1 MVIVGVLEC
10 QLARS
15 LPPFTFEPIGKWV
28 LNQQT
33 SLCAMLLTKLVW
45 RMQCVLATAVG
56 LPTLSP
62 TGLAYTPHHR
72 NSMWMIARMNGSI
85 ERKVGVQFS
94 KQKQGFGEITSSPE
108 STISKNKIKDDLYL
122 RSNLFSNND
131 LSYST

>member
-1 MVIVGVLEC
+1 MGVESTDILMCHVADKASLEN
-10 QLARS
+10 A
-15 LPPFTFEPIGKWV
+15 V
-28 LNQQT
+28 
-33 SLCAMLLTKLVW
+33 CACNCCGT
-45 RMQCVLATAVG
+45 TH
-56 LPTLSP
+56 SFP